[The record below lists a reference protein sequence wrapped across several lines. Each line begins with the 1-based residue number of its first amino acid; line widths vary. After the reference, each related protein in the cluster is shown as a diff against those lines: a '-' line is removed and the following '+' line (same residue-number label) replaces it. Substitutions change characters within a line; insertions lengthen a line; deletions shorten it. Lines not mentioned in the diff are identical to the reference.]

1 MLPIEYTKI
10 VKITRVKIVQK
21 LQMFFGQIDIIAPE
35 NAVRREG
42 ENCRQRNKLV
52 QKAAGYARWKQDELE
67 NPGNILYSYF
77 IR

>member
-1 MLPIEYTKI
+1 MKNA
-10 VKITRVKIVQK
+10 RVNIVQK
-21 LQMFFGQIDIIAPE
+21 LQMFFGQIDIITPE
-35 NAVRREG
+35 NTMRREG

>member
-1 MLPIEYTKI
+1 M
-10 VKITRVKIVQK
+10 
-21 LQMFFGQIDIIAPE
+21 
-35 NAVRREG
+35 RREG

-52 QKAAGYARWKQDELE
+52 QKAAEYARWKQDELE

>member
-1 MLPIEYTKI
+1 
-10 VKITRVKIVQK
+10 
-21 LQMFFGQIDIIAPE
+21 MFFGQIDIITPE
-35 NAVRREG
+35 NAMRREG

-67 NPGNILYSYF
+67 NPGNILYSNF